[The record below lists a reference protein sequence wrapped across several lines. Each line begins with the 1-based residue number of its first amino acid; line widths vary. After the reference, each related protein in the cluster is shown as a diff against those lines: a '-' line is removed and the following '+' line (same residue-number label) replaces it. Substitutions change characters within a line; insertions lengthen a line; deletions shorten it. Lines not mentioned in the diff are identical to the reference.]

1 MQWLKNLFNG
11 KPCGTGGDEPKKEP
25 YTIISLYDMIVNDAY
40 QYPTHVG
47 RLELEYKLPRGEQI
61 FKRDVILKVDPKEHE
76 IKYCRIDIND
86 FTMFT
91 FRFDDLH
98 KHIINTGDEH
108 IYELDR
114 YNLEF
119 KLSWVNYDEMEKLT
133 ARGVPALL
141 KETPPGI
148 ALRAFNYL
156 YMVSNDKASESALY
170 ITRTGVH
177 RDIPHWVTDSYYHFG
192 KVSETSTL
200 PSLIV
205 TDDRICD
212 VKYLPTDHHRRWV
225 TFTEATG
232 QGVVTI
238 VPTESFTGK
247 VTSYDVVFDLDA
259 PEMAGVSVDVC
270 KLLYNA
276 VGDLWRDRFKELY
289 KSKEFTDRPGKPN
302 SALALILEPKD
313 LKVKW
318 GGIHYN
324 LWDFICDQIES
335 FDPEKR
341 PYILTNVS
349 PVNILEN
356 ILGIDRHGNMTFK
369 PAEAK
374 Q

>member
-1 MQWLKNLFNG
+1 MQWLKKLFG
-11 KPCGTGGDEPKKEP
+11 GEPCGTGGDEPKKEP
-25 YTIISLYDMIVNDAY
+25 FTIMSLYDKIVKDAY

-47 RLELEYKLPRGEQI
+47 RLELEYKLPHGEHVY
-61 FKRDVILKVDPKEHE
+61 KRDVVLKFDPKECE
-76 IKYCRIDIND
+76 IKYCRIDCND
-86 FTMFT
+86 FSVFT
-91 FRFDDLH
+91 FRLDDLR
-98 KHIINTGDEH
+98 KHIINTGSEH
-108 IYELDR
+108 VYELDR

-119 KLSWVNYDEMEKLT
+119 KLSWVNYAEMEKLT
-133 ARGVPALL
+133 ALGVRALL
-141 KETPPGI
+141 EETPLGT
-148 ALRAFNYL
+148 ALRAFNHL
-156 YMVSNDKASESALY
+156 YMVSNDAPDESALY
-170 ITRTGVH
+170 LTHIGGH
-177 RDIPHWVTDSYYHFG
+177 RSVPHWVTDSYYHFG

-212 VKYLPTDHHRRWV
+212 VKYLPMDHHRRWV
-225 TFTEATG
+225 TFTETTG

-247 VTSYDVVFDLDA
+247 VISCDVVFDLDDPA
-259 PEMAGVSVDVC
+259 MAGVSVNVC
-270 KLLYNA
+270 KLLYDA
-276 VGDLWRDRFKELY
+276 CGDLWRDRFKELY
-289 KSKEFTDRPGKPN
+289 GGAAKNN

-324 LWDFICDQIES
+324 LWDFIYDQIEK

-356 ILGIDRHGNMTFK
+356 IFGIDRHGNMTFK
-369 PAEAK
+369 PAEA
-374 Q
+374 QQ